1 MRPAVKLFAA
11 VDEDDQIR
19 FISDVPAGA
28 ACGCFCVAC
37 GSPLV
42 ARKGNIKAHHFAH
55 EASQERPECLAG
67 ALNLLRR
74 FAIEFLRSQGVP
86 VLPPYRFEVSRRLLS
101 GIAVEVAEWSA
112 QPVSVEWLAPA
123 AQGDAVARIVLDND
137 VAADLLVTISEEPPR
152 PSRTPASHAL
162 ISFFTWLPEYEALC
176 SHAAVIEHLRSTG
189 RFVWIYQPDAYG
201 LVADA
206 SNRLRQRFEA
216 EERDAQARARR
227 EQERFDAAYK
237 SLTPPAPPAPPAAP
251 ILSAVPPWAATKKKN
266 ASYFGYRLAD
276 GSVWVYF
283 EVESG
288 GIALRPLNFQDW
300 QVKIPANL
308 GRYDADNDV
317 VLCSAP
323 PTFRSVVATRISSQ
337 FADIAGLA
345 DPDRDQVGFFGGR
358 GK

>member
-11 VDEDDQIR
+11 VDENNEVR

-37 GSPLV
+37 RSPLV

-55 EASQERPECLAG
+55 EASQERPECLVG

-74 FAIEFLRSQGVP
+74 FSIEFLRSQGTP
-86 VLPPYRFEVSRRLLS
+86 VLPPYRVEVSRRLLS
-101 GIAVEVAEWSA
+101 GIAVEVPEWSA
-112 QPVSVEWLAPA
+112 QPISVEWLTTA
-123 AQGDAVARIVLDND
+123 AQGDAVARMVLDND
-137 VAADLLVTISEEPPR
+137 VAADLLVTIAEDPPR
-152 PSRTPASHAL
+152 PSRTPLSQAA

-189 RFVWIYQPDAYG
+189 RFIWIYQPDAYG

-206 SNRLRQRFEA
+206 INRLRQRFEA
-216 EERDAQARARR
+216 EERDAEARARR
-227 EQERFDAAYK
+227 EQERFDKAY
-237 SLTPPAPPAPPAAP
+237 SSRTPAASGPATP
-251 ILSAVPPWAATKKKN
+251 IQPDGPAWAVMKKKN

-276 GSVWVYF
+276 GTVWVYF
-283 EVESG
+283 EIETG
-288 GIALRPLNFQDW
+288 GIALRPLNLQDW
-300 QVKIPANL
+300 EAGIPGTL
-308 GRYDADNDV
+308 GRYDANNDV

-337 FADIAGLA
+337 FSDIEGLV
-345 DPDRDQVGFFGGR
+345 DPNGDQVGFFGGR
-358 GK
+358 GR

>member
-11 VDEDDQIR
+11 VDEDDQVR

-37 GSPLV
+37 RSPLV
-42 ARKGNIKAHHFAH
+42 ARKGSIKAHHFAH
-55 EASQERPECLAG
+55 EASQERPECLVG

-74 FAIEFLRSQGVP
+74 FSIEFIRCQGTP

-112 QPVSVEWLAPA
+112 QPISVEWLAPA
-123 AQGDAVARIVLDND
+123 AQGDAVARMVLDND
-137 VAADLLVTISEEPPR
+137 VAVDLLVTIADDPPR
-152 PSRTPASHAL
+152 PSRTPASQGL
-162 ISFFTWLPEYEALC
+162 ISFFTWLPEYKALC

-189 RFVWIYQPDAYG
+189 RFVWIYQPDTYG
-201 LVADA
+201 LVVDA

-227 EQERFDAAYK
+227 EQERFHRADK
-237 SLTPPAPPAPPAAP
+237 SPTPPAPSAPPAAP
-251 ILSAVPPWAATKKKN
+251 IQPAVPAWAAVKKKN

-276 GSVWVYF
+276 RTVWVYF
-283 EVESG
+283 QIESG
-288 GIALRPLNFQDW
+288 GFALRPLNLQDW
-300 QVKIPANL
+300 KAKVPVSL
-308 GRYDADNDV
+308 GRYDAENDV

-337 FADIAGLA
+337 FADIAALA
-345 DPDRDQVGFFGGR
+345 DPDQDQVGFFGGR
-358 GK
+358 GR